1 MTGRPTAKRCQ
12 YCGSE
17 LRPRTAELFGRTV
30 WCGYFGC
37 TCEGSRQARLAE
49 EKAKADAERRELM
62 ESRMARYASAGIP
75 PLFLKRRDGCE
86 ALYAEVRERAGG
98 IVSAFR
104 EGRGSYI
111 VGPVG
116 TGKSLL
122 AATAARYAV
131 DGGIKTRFTSASSVL
146 DAVRGSYGT
155 SADSRKVMERY
166 ASTRFLVL
174 DDLGKE
180 APTDWVLMKLF
191 ELFNSRYE
199 NMLPTVVTTQYERD
213 QLIARLAKNGDKETA
228 VAIVSRLVETCDV
241 VRLSGDDRRLKGV

>member
-1 MTGRPTAKRCQ
+1 MTGLLIARSCPF
-12 YCGSE
+12 CGRE
-17 LRPRTAELFGRTV
+17 LRPRTAELLGKPVFFGFEE
-30 WCGYFGC
+30 CG
-37 TCEGSRQARLAE
+37 CEGSRKAMAE
-49 EKAKADAERRELM
+49 EERKRADSERRELL
-62 ESRMARYASAGIP
+62 EAKKGRYTAVGIP
-75 PLFLKRRDGCE
+75 PLFLSRRSGCE
-86 ALYAEVRERAGG
+86 ELYENVRLGARS
-98 IVSAFR
+98 IVSSFKD
-104 EGRGSYI
+104 GRGSYI